1 MYTGKL
7 LVVLL
12 CTAGLLHGC
21 LLPIPTKEEV
31 VLAGTPVQ
39 DEQLAFLVAD
49 ATTKKQVIDQLGNPD
64 MIWEEA
70 NLFAYNWEMRKGV
83 LIWAI
88 AGQFSMGGGVANI
101 GKQYALLLQF
111 DDQDRLTRFEKVVRP
126 TSKSYGDFLKGW
138 IQTSPESPAHD

>member
-1 MYTGKL
+1 MCTGKF

-21 LLPIPTKEEV
+21 LLPIPTKEKV

-39 DEQLAFLVAD
+39 DEQLAFLVAHT
-49 ATTKKQVIDQLGNPD
+49 TTKEQVIDQLGNPD

-83 LIWAI
+83 LIWAV
-88 AGQFSMGGGVANI
+88 AGQFSMAGGVSNI
-101 GKQYALLLQF
+101 GKQYALLLRF
-111 DDQDRLTRFEKVVRP
+111 DDKDRLTRFEKVVRP
-126 TSKSYGDFLKGW
+126 TSKSYGDFLKDW
-138 IQTSPESPAHD
+138 IQTSHEPLAHD